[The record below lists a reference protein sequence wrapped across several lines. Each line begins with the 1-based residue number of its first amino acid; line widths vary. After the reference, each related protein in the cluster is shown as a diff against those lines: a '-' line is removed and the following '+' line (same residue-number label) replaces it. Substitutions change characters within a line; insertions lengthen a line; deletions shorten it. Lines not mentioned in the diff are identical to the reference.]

1 MKKTIFNLFCVLPFW
16 AIGQS
21 LSIEALHERVS
32 QSLRYQQDLIQTEMS
47 RAALAEARA
56 NRIPVFYIDA
66 NLQRN
71 LIIPTTPVPAIA
83 FNPDAQDGEII
94 PLQFATRW
102 SSRAGVQLEWQ
113 LFDPKRALDEKEQA
127 LSVREAEITT
137 AQNAQ
142 DWKRDATLAYAAV
155 VLATQQLALAQQDAA
170 AYTQILEVS
179 RERHAAGRE
188 PAAAYFAAE
197 QEFERKQ
204 IQLHEAWAVLL
215 EADLELRKYADLAHT
230 QTLISSIDDIRN
242 HAKVGKKQNYT
253 LQSLALDQERTAEQY
268 RGLRRQLLPS
278 MTLNAYWGEQYFD
291 NDFRIFHRESWF
303 GNSFVNVAL
312 RVPIS
317 AYLTAQPTL
326 RRISLQTNLTALEI
340 GEEERLDS
348 IHRAQQTVK
357 SHAALQKVTRLKRI
371 AELALQ
377 AKEAQEAAYLA
388 GRLLLSEYN
397 EAAAAYVRAQKDV
410 WQAEYDLIAVLMD

>member
-1 MKKTIFNLFCVLPFW
+1 MLCGKSRSLSPHQYFRMKKTIFSLFCVLPFW

-155 VLATQQLALAQQDAA
+155 VD
-170 AYTQILEVS
+170 
-179 RERHAAGRE
+179 
-188 PAAAYFAAE
+188 
-197 QEFERKQ
+197 RKS
-204 IQLHEAWAVLL
+204 V
-215 EADLELRKYADLAHT
+215 
-230 QTLISSIDDIRN
+230 
-242 HAKVGKKQNYT
+242 V
-253 LQSLALDQERTAEQY
+253 
-268 RGLRRQLLPS
+268 
-278 MTLNAYWGEQYFD
+278 
-291 NDFRIFHRESWF
+291 
-303 GNSFVNVAL
+303 
-312 RVPIS
+312 
-317 AYLTAQPTL
+317 
-326 RRISLQTNLTALEI
+326 
-340 GEEERLDS
+340 
-348 IHRAQQTVK
+348 
-357 SHAALQKVTRLKRI
+357 
-371 AELALQ
+371 
-377 AKEAQEAAYLA
+377 
-388 GRLLLSEYN
+388 
-397 EAAAAYVRAQKDV
+397 
-410 WQAEYDLIAVLMD
+410 